1 MSPLSGVT
9 AGANDPM
16 TDQRSTKDKVLAVLQ
31 IIFGLAV
38 GLIIARLLL
47 G

>member
-1 MSPLSGVT
+1 
-9 AGANDPM
+9 M
-16 TDQRSTKDKVLAVLQ
+16 TDQRSNKDKVLAVLQ
-31 IIFGLAV
+31 IMFGIAI